1 MATITAAI
9 LFITSSVLVISTL
22 QPVEAQ
28 LAGQSSGPLPS
39 GVTANYTV
47 KVTPYLSFRPN
58 PVGLGQTFLVNVWT
72 SPAPGV
78 NRLWLDLKVTITK
91 PDGTQDVITTN
102 SYLHDGTSWFE
113 YVASQLGEWK
123 LKFDFPGNYFPTLG
137 LYAQPAS
144 TAEQILTVQ
153 EAWIK
158 SWPGSPLPTDYW
170 TRPVQYE
177 NREWWPILGDW
188 PWYGPGQG
196 TMWDELYP
204 NTNRY
209 WSANYRFT
217 PWVQGPSSAHIVWK
231 RPHIIGGIIGG
242 DFKDMPMTEAG
253 VLTIGVTA
261 GGNPNLVFQ
270 GRAYH
275 TLTKPMPTTVNGTTR
290 TLPISVWECY
300 DYRTGDLYWELTD
313 VTPPSYIE
321 YEWGVHAAG
330 AEHVTATN
338 LLAISGGR
346 LIKYNPVTGEVRLNI
361 SIPVSGTYY
370 MNGYCLAVQDLGA
383 TAGANRYR
391 LINWTTIGTST
402 NFTNRIESNTTYA
415 RNSLPTM
422 IDWNVALGATA
433 STLSTQGVY
442 SAMTILGFDLLTGQQ
457 LWNQTIQGL
466 TQYSGSANV
475 ADHGKVAILTEQGY
489 YIAFDLRTGNKV
501 WESTKFAYPW
511 SQPGFGAY
519 AVQSAYGLFYRQAY
533 DGVYAFRWDD
543 GKLAWKYTA
552 PAFSPYETP
561 YTDENGTTV
570 YSWNVCGYIAD
581 GKMYVYNN
589 EHTPSTP
596 ITRGWGTHC
605 INATTGEKIWSIM
618 ITGAAGAREGDFGPI
633 TDGYISLLSGDGYQY
648 VFGKGK
654 SKTTVDSPDTAV
666 PLGTTVLVKGTIT
679 DLSSAQPNT
688 PCVSKDSMSTQMEY
702 LHKQMP
708 IDGIWHNETITGVPV
723 ALTAIASDGS
733 SVDLGTVTSDG
744 YYGTFEKAWKPPNEG
759 TYKIIASFAGDDSYG
774 SSSAATALAVGPAT
788 ESIKIPEQI
797 VPPDYTMTIVYAAIA
812 IIVAVAI
819 AVTINIVVLKKR

>member
-1 MATITAAI
+1 MTA
-9 LFITSSVLVISTL
+9 FITLTL
-22 QPVEAQ
+22 LTVYVATMGAPVQQAQAQ
-28 LAGQSSGPLPS
+28 LAGQTSGPIPA

-47 KVTPYLSFRPN
+47 AVTPYLSFRPN
-58 PVGLGQTFLVNVWT
+58 PVGIGQTFLVNMWT

-91 PDGTQDVITTN
+91 PDGTSEIIKMN
-102 SYLHDGTSWFE
+102 SYLHDGTAWFE
-113 YVASQLGEWK
+113 YVASQLGNWK

-137 LYAQPAS
+137 LYAQPQS
-144 TAEQILTVQ
+144 TAEQSLVVQ
-153 EAWIK
+153 ETWIR

-177 NREWWPILGDW
+177 NREWWPILGDY
-188 PWYGPGQG
+188 PWYGPGTG
-196 TMWDELYP
+196 TIWDELYP

-217 PWVQGPSSAHIVWK
+217 PWVQGPNSAHIVWK

-242 DFKDMPMTEAG
+242 DFKDMPMTTAG

-261 GGNPNLVFQ
+261 GGNPNIVFQ

-275 TLTKPMPTTVNGTTR
+275 TLIKPKPTTVNGTTR
-290 TLPISVWECY
+290 TLPVSVWECY
-300 DYRTGDLYWELTD
+300 DYRTGEMYWELTD

-346 LIKYNPVTGEVRLNI
+346 LIKYSPVTGEVRQNL

-383 TAGANRYR
+383 SAGANRYR
-391 LINWTTIGTST
+391 LINWTTIGNTS
-402 NFTNRIESNTTYA
+402 NFTARIESNTTYA
-415 RNSLPTM
+415 RSSLPTM

-433 STLSTQGVY
+433 STLSTQGIY
-442 SAMTILGFDLLTGQQ
+442 SAMTVLGFDLITGQQ

-489 YIAFDLRTGNKV
+489 YIGFDLRTGKEV
-501 WESTKFAYPW
+501 WRSSKFAYPW

-533 DGVYAFRWDD
+533 DGVYAFNWDD
-543 GKLAWKYTA
+543 GTIAWKYTA

-581 GKMYVYNN
+581 GKMFVYNN

-633 TDGYISLLSGDGYQY
+633 ADGYISLLSGDGYQY
-648 VFGKGK
+648 VFGKGE
-654 SKTTVDSPDTAV
+654 SATTVTSPDTAV
-666 PLGTTVLVKGTIT
+666 PLGTAVLIKGTVT
-679 DLSSAQPNT
+679 DLSSAQPGT
-688 PCVSKDSMSTQMEY
+688 PCVSKDSMATQMEY
-702 LHKQMP
+702 IHKQLP

-723 ALTAIASDGS
+723 SLTALGSDGS
-733 SVDLGTVTSDG
+733 FEDLGTVTTDG
-744 YYGTFEKAWKPPNEG
+744 YYGTFSKAWAPPKEVD
-759 TYKIIASFAGDDSYG
+759 YKIVASFAGDESYG
-774 SSSAATALAVGPAT
+774 SSGASTAVTVGPAPAT
-788 ESIKIPEQI
+788 INIPEQI
-797 VPPDYTMTIVYAAIA
+797 TPPDYTMTIIGGVITVV
-812 IIVAVAI
+812 IAVAI
-819 AVTINIVVLKKR
+819 ATILILRKK